1 MKGKVICINH
11 DTQKSFGNERYMA
24 VQKSCQLCGLK
35 LNWKNKW
42 CSCYVYRLRAKPRNL
57 KHKTNLS
64 QTNSGIIL
72 ILGNGRSL
80 IPVTK

>member
-42 CSCYVYRLRAKPRNL
+42 CSCCVYSLRAKPINL